1 MSRQKVI
8 DECTQR
14 TSKIRRLLEGQLKSI
29 KAKPTDFSKVNCFNI
44 FRTTLFFLVFKII
57 DDQWVWE
64 ADISG
69 RYSVKS
75 ACSVLRQ
82 DVLEEAP
89 AEAFKELWKL
99 KVPSKVTTFA
109 WRLLNDRLPTKDNLR
124 RKHVELNDHLCPFCS
139 SVEESA
145 SHLFFHC
152 SKVLP
157 LWWESLSWVNMV
169 VVFPNHPRQH
179 FIQHMHQSYEGLMAT
194 RWKWWWLALTWSIWK
209 HRNSIIFSGS
219 TFNANKMMEDA
230 VFLLWTWL
238 RHLEKGFQS
247 HFNQW
252 SSNIREGFRCNQG

>member
-1 MSRQKVI
+1 MGAYKETGWEWNFKWRRPLFDNEI
-8 DECTQR
+8 DQAVAFIQEVEG
-14 TSKIRRLLEGQLKSI
+14 IRIQN
-29 KAKPTDFSKVNCFNI
+29 D
-44 FRTTLFFLVFKII
+44 I

-64 ADISG
+64 ADLSG

-75 ACSVLRQ
+75 AYSVLRQ

-89 AEAFKELWKL
+89 AEEFKELWKL
-99 KVPSKVTTFA
+99 KVPSKVAMFA
-109 WRLLNDRLPTKDNLR
+109 WRLLIDRLPTKDNLR
-124 RKHVELNDHLCPFCS
+124 RKQVELNDYLCPFCS

-169 VVFPNHPRQH
+169 VVFPQHPRQH

-194 RWKWWWLALTWSIWK
+194 RWKWWWLSLTWSIWK
-209 HRNSIIFSGS
+209 HRNSIIFSSS
-219 TFNANKMMEDA
+219 TFNANKMMDDA

-238 RHLEKGFQS
+238 RRHLEKGFVS